1 VIRRAEMSYNGYTN
15 WDTWAWALWVD
26 NDYEIYQW
34 KIGQL
39 DSEDDDLTIE
49 TLKECEEVF
58 DIARRDGI
66 DLDEV
71 DWDELLVEW
80 EYEKEEHLKED

>member
-1 VIRRAEMSYNGYTN
+1 MSYNGYTN